1 MQADNIKQEA
11 MDMKLA
17 ILGTGFIVKEGAL
30 PALREVPEIE
40 VTAIFARPRSK
51 SVAERL
57 AVQYGIPKVY
67 TDYDELLASGD
78 VEFVY
83 VGLTNSVHYEYAKKA
98 LLAGKHIIM
107 EKPFASTAAEVQE
120 LVELALEKHL
130 YIFEAVT
137 LLHLPNFHA
146 IREKLADLGKI
157 TAVMANYSQY
167 SSRYDRYLKTE
178 VLPAFDPELSGGA
191 LYDINIYNL
200 NFIIGLFGEP
210 QAVTYEPNIGFNGID
225 TSGTLLL
232 KYQDFTTVALGAKDS
247 ESPCFITVQGEK
259 GWLRVL
265 GAPNALAAFEV
276 SLHGSRTVTRYE
288 LNRYP
293 HRMVHEF
300 KEFAALYEARDYAAM
315 EAGLKVSQAVLE
327 TAERARKEAGIVFGC
342 DKQ

>member
-51 SVAERL
+51 SVADGL

-67 TDYDELLASGD
+67 TDYDELLASGEVD
-78 VEFVY
+78 FVY

-98 LLAGKHIIM
+98 LLGGKHIIM

-120 LVELALEKHL
+120 LVEMALEKHL

-167 SSRYDRYLKTE
+167 SSRYDRYLKGE

-200 NFIIGLFGEP
+200 NFIIGLFGAP
-210 QAVTYEPNIGFNGID
+210 QAVAYKPNIGFNGID
-225 TSGTLLL
+225 TSGTILL
-232 KYQDFTTVALGAKDS
+232 KYPDFTAVALGAKDS

-265 GAPNALAAFEV
+265 GAPNALTAFEV

-300 KEFAALYEARDYAAM
+300 KEFAALYEAKDYAAM

-327 TAERARKEAGIVFGC
+327 TAERARKGAGIVFGC
-342 DKQ
+342 DNQ

>member
-1 MQADNIKQEA
+1 
-11 MDMKLA
+11 MKLA

-40 VTAIFARPRSK
+40 VTAIFAREKSK
-51 SVAERL
+51 GVADKL
-57 AVQYGIPKVY
+57 AVQYDIPKVY
-67 TDYDELLASGD
+67 TDYDELLASQD

-83 VGLTNSVHYEYAKKA
+83 IGLTNSVHYEYAKKA
-98 LLAGKHIIM
+98 LLAGKHVIM
-107 EKPFASTAAEVQE
+107 EKPFASTAAEVRE
-120 LVELALEKHL
+120 LVELALAKHL

-146 IREKLADLGKI
+146 IKEKLAELGKI

-167 SSRYDRYLKTE
+167 SSRYDRYLKGE

-200 NFIIGLFGEP
+200 NFIIGLFGAP
-210 QAVTYEPNIGFNGID
+210 NDVSYTPNIGFNGID

-232 KYQDFTTVALGAKDS
+232 KYKDFTATALGAKDS
-247 ESPCFITVQGEK
+247 ESPCFITIQGEK
-259 GWLRVL
+259 GWLKVL

-276 SLHGSRTVTRYE
+276 SIHGSRAVTRYE
-288 LNRYP
+288 LNRYA

-300 KEFAALYEARDYAAM
+300 KEFAALYAAQDYAAM
-315 EAGLKVSQAVLE
+315 EAGLKVSQTVLE
-327 TAERARKEAGIVFGC
+327 TAEQARKDAGIVFGC
-342 DKQ
+342 DRQ